1 MVLDKQTLRKV
12 MKEKRR
18 NMSYESWLTDSHIIH
33 QKVLTHP
40 IYQKSKRIGIYV
52 HLPFEVETQ
61 SLIEMMLKDHKVCVP
76 KVEGNDMN
84 FYQIQSL
91 NDLKE
96 GHFHVLEPKSSQLIL
111 PQDID
116 LMIIPMLAFD
126 QTNHRLGYGKGYYDR
141 YLSNGFQGYK
151 LGLAFAWQQVDDI
164 NHDEYDQSLDEIITS

>member
-1 MVLDKQTLRKV
+1 MDKQTLRKV

-61 SLIEMMLKDHKVCVP
+61 SLIEVMLKNHKVCVP

-84 FYQIQSL
+84 FYQIHSL

-141 YLSNGFQGYK
+141 YLSNCFQGYK

>member
-1 MVLDKQTLRKV
+1 MDKQTLRKV

-18 NMSYESWLTDSHIIH
+18 NMSYETWLTDSHIIH

-61 SLIEMMLKDHKVCVP
+61 SLIEMMLKNHEVCVP
-76 KVEGNDMN
+76 KVEGSDMN
-84 FYQIQSL
+84 FYQIHSL

-151 LGLAFAWQQVDDI
+151 LGLAFGWQQVDDI